1 MVIIFPAKKP
11 KLEICDYKYCD
22 GNHKISKCDTIKC
35 DGTHT
40 KSNKVTIGKNSP
52 NRYLRYALSKSME
65 ARFLEEKVQ
74 KQLAQ
79 NEEKLKQTNLYTSVS
94 NLAEFE
100 MEQENKQD
108 EIIEENET
116 DQYYDC
122 DTSLKSSNT
131 EVIQMKQYNPLKS
144 LPLIRMLLIL
154 FYVL

>member
-1 MVIIFPAKKP
+1 M
-11 KLEICDYKYCD
+11 
-22 GNHKISKCDTIKC
+22 G
-35 DGTHT
+35 
-40 KSNKVTIGKNSP
+40 P

-65 ARFLEEKVQ
+65 ARFL
-74 KQLAQ
+74 
-79 NEEKLKQTNLYTSVS
+79 EEKLKQTNLYTSVS

-108 EIIEENET
+108 ESIEENET

-122 DTSLKSSNT
+122 DTSFKSSNT